1 MIRVTLV
8 AGAAAL
14 AWAAGPAVATA
25 QESLPLEEAVRRA
38 LASHPSV
45 GAAAARSEGAEA
57 VGGVAR
63 SAWYPSLSVSAT
75 GTRFE
80 EPMLVAPLHGFEFTT
95 PPAFDRTILRG
106 ELDLRW
112 TLFEGGARSSRI
124 EAADARAGSAAARAE
139 AARQDL
145 AARVVGSYTQLLW
158 RREARAAQQARL
170 EALLAERDRVS
181 RLLAEGRAPEVERFR
196 AEAAIARAEADL
208 AELDAATL
216 AGTHELARLVGVDGG
231 ALPLES
237 LRPVGLMTPDP
248 GPAATGRVSS
258 SDSGS
263 PELESARSQL
273 RAAEAE
279 RNVAAAAWLPR
290 LLLSG
295 GLRSYG
301 SGEGDFTAE
310 WQGGIGVESP
320 LFTGFARSRVVAA
333 ASAEETAAREDLR
346 ATELAMADRADRAIE
361 AVRGAAASADAL
373 ASAERHLAEV
383 VRIERLSLVE
393 GAGVQTD
400 YLQAEAELAETR
412 AARAR
417 AVNLHVAAR
426 AELARARGELTPEWI
441 RRNLESLP

>member
-1 MIRVTLV
+1 
-8 AGAAAL
+8 
-14 AWAAGPAVATA
+14 
-25 QESLPLEEAVRRA
+25 
-38 LASHPSV
+38 
-45 GAAAARSEGAEA
+45 
-57 VGGVAR
+57 
-63 SAWYPSLSVSAT
+63 
-75 GTRFE
+75 
-80 EPMLVAPLHGFEFTT
+80 
-95 PPAFDRTILRG
+95 
-106 ELDLRW
+106 
-112 TLFEGGARSSRI
+112 
-124 EAADARAGSAAARAE
+124 
-139 AARQDL
+139 
-145 AARVVGSYTQLLW
+145 
-158 RREARAAQQARL
+158 
-170 EALLAERDRVS
+170 VS

-310 WQGGIGVESP
+310 WQGGIGVEYP
-320 LFTGFARSRVVAA
+320 LFTGFARSREVAA